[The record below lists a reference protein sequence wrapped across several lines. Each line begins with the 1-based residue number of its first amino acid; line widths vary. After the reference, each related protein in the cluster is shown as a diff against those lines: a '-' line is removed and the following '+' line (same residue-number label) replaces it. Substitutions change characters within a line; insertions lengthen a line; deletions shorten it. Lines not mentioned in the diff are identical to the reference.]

1 MNVHN
6 YSLRLT
12 CTLFFLA
19 VSFQNARSAD
29 LMEVYNLA
37 ERSDPQFQ
45 QVAANKRAV
54 LESRPQAYSQ
64 LMPSVNLT
72 ANTFHNEQ
80 DTTVGGDA
88 PFGGGDFEFNSRGYN
103 LNLRQP
109 LFRWERFLNVKQ
121 ANSSIREADAQLAA
135 AQQDLM
141 VRVAEAYFNV
151 LAARDSLD
159 FARAEKRSLSRQLD
173 QTKQRFDVGLTAIT
187 DVQEARAGYDRA
199 VAAEIAAE
207 NEIDNAREALREIA
221 GQYFTSLEPLSDEMP
236 LVTPEPADIEVWT
249 DIAVRENLEVI
260 AARSAVER
268 SRQEVDVQQ
277 AGHLPTL
284 DLVTRFGEEASG
296 GRFGT
301 TTTESVAVGVEFN
314 LPIFQGGFVSSRA
327 REARHRVDE
336 QLERLEQARRQAHR
350 LTRQAYH
357 GIISGISQIKALD
370 QAVLSSETALQAT
383 EAGYQVGTRTAVDVV
398 TSERTTFE
406 ARRNYARARYDYI
419 VDTLRLKRASGLL
432 SHEDLVQINMWLE

>member
-1 MNVHN
+1 MNTYNH
-6 YSLRLT
+6 SLRLT
-12 CTLFFLA
+12 FTILILTIT
-19 VSFQNARSAD
+19 VQNAVSAD
-29 LMEVYNLA
+29 LMEAYSLA
-37 ERSDPQFQ
+37 ERSDPRFQ

-72 ANTFHNEQ
+72 ANTFYNEQ
-80 DTTVGGDA
+80 ETAVSGTNIPGGN
-88 PFGGGDFEFNSRGYN
+88 FEFNSRGYN
-103 LNLRQP
+103 LNIRQP

-159 FARAEKRSLSRQLD
+159 FARAEKRSLSRQLE
-173 QTKQRFDVGLTAIT
+173 QTKQRFEVGLTAIT
-187 DVQEARAGYDRA
+187 DVQEAQAGYDRA

-221 GQYFTSLEPLSDEMP
+221 GQYFTRLEPLSDEMP

-249 DIAVRENLEVI
+249 DIAVQENLEVI
-260 AARSAVER
+260 AAMSAVER

-284 DLVTRFGEEASG
+284 DLVTRVGEDTSG

-301 TTTESVAVGVEFN
+301 TTTETVAVGVEFN

-357 GIISGISQIKALD
+357 GVISGISEIKALD

-383 EAGYQVGTRTAVDVV
+383 EAGFQVGTRTAVDVV
-398 TSERTTFE
+398 TSERATFE

-419 VDTLRLKRASGLL
+419 VDTLRLKQAAGIL
-432 SHEDLVQINMWLE
+432 SPEDLSQINMWLAP

>member
-1 MNVHN
+1 MNVHY

-12 CTLFFLA
+12 CTLFFLT
-19 VSFQNARSAD
+19 VFFQNARPAD

-54 LESRPQAYSQ
+54 LEGRPQAYSQ

-72 ANTFHNEQ
+72 ANTFKNDQE
-80 DTTVGGDA
+80 TRVSGTNI
-88 PFGGGDFEFNSRGYN
+88 PGGDFEFNSHGYN
-103 LNLRQP
+103 LNIRQP
-109 LFRWERFLNVKQ
+109 LFRWDRFLNIKQ

-173 QTKQRFDVGLTAIT
+173 QTKQRFEVGLTAIT

-221 GQYFTSLEPLSDEMP
+221 GQYFNNLEPLSDEMP
-236 LVTPEPADIEVWT
+236 LVKPEPADIEVWT
-249 DIAVRENLEVI
+249 NIAVQENLEVI
-260 AARSAVER
+260 AARSTVER

-277 AGHLPTL
+277 AGHLPTV
-284 DLVTRFGEEASG
+284 DLVTRHGFDSTG
-296 GRFGT
+296 GRFGNTTNT
-301 TTTESVAVGVEFN
+301 TTSIGLELNV
-314 LPIFQGGFVSSRA
+314 PIFEGGFVSSRT

-357 GIISGISQIKALD
+357 GVISGISQIKALD

-406 ARRNYARARYDYI
+406 ARRNYARARYNYI

-432 SHEDLVQINMWLE
+432 SQEDLVQINMWLAP